1 MDIVDLSTIQTQSNA
16 LDDKVNELSHS
27 SLNLLHT
34 CPRKFELYRKQLA
47 EGQRTTVDMSF
58 GSALGAG
65 IAELFCAQARENYYE
80 ATGAMPEFEELSV
93 LDQAKLAM
101 FISWDSELFAEKEK
115 AKKSIMYC
123 ELALEKFYNLNFPIL
138 CEDWEIA
145 SFKNKPAAELGFK
158 ILLPNNFSYRG
169 YVDLV
174 LKHKREKRYKV
185 LELKTTGSYSL
196 DIAMYKNSFQ
206 GVGYGVVLDYLAQE
220 EGYESDYYVD
230 YLVYKTKS
238 MEFETYPFLKT
249 NLQRV
254 NWLNQLYNQTKVI
267 ELYKKDGFPQHG
279 ESCFSYMRQC
289 EYFGICEMSNEALL
303 GGLEELEKET
313 VSGRGENFDFYLNF
327 EDLVTGQLKGAET

>member
-1 MDIVDLSTIQTQSNA
+1 MDITG
-16 LDDKVNELSHS
+16 LDNKVNELSHS

-65 IAELFCAQARENYYE
+65 IAELFVTDGN
-80 ATGAMPEFEELSV
+80 
-93 LDQAKLAM
+93 LDASKLALVVA
-101 FISWDSELFAEKEK
+101 WDSDLWAEKDK
-115 AKKSIMYC
+115 AKKSITYC
-123 ELALEKFYNLNFPIL
+123 LLALEKFYYQHYPQLSS
-138 CEDWEIA
+138 EWKIA
-145 SFKNKPAAELGFK
+145 TFKGRPAAELGFK
-158 ILLPNNFSYRG
+158 ILLPNNYSYRG
-169 YVDLV
+169 YVDIV
-174 LKHKREKRYKV
+174 LEHTSEKKYKV

-220 EGYESDYYVD
+220 GGYESDYYVD
-230 YLVYKTKS
+230 YLVYKTKP
-238 MEFETYPFLKT
+238 MEYETYPFLKT

-254 NWLNQLYNQTKVI
+254 NWLSQLYNQTKVI
-267 ELYKKDGFPQHG
+267 ELYKADGFPMHG

-303 GGLEELEKET
+303 GELDSSEE
-313 VSGRGENFDFYLNF
+313 VSSGRGENFDFYINF
-327 EDLVTGQLKGAET
+327 EDLITGQLKGAQS